1 MAEQYSMQAENLM
14 KSAVEEYKEIVKEVK
29 ATDANLTIIR
39 NIRVSIQGKP
49 RRLVDI
55 ADLKKTEDVHKIQ
68 LLVFNTDHIEL
79 LTEQIDELNFSYDVD
94 GQFINIT
101 VPDPTNKQLMEVVD
115 DLNRKK
121 NSAMGRLTKAKSEAT
136 SRARTA
142 VENEFITQGVASA
155 ASRKCDEYYQNYG
168 DQISEM
174 TLEKFSIINFYERRA
189 RRILPPLYLMII
201 IVIPLL
207 YHYYTI
213 PI

>member
-14 KSAVEEYKEIVKEVK
+14 KSSVEEYKEIIKEVK

-39 NIRVSIQGKP
+39 NIRVNIQGKP

-55 ADLKKTEDVHKIQ
+55 ADLKKTEDVHKLQ

-79 LTEQIDELNFSYDVD
+79 LSEQLDENSFSYDID

-101 VPDPTNKQLMEVVD
+101 VPDPTYKQLMEVVD

-136 SRARTA
+136 TRARTA

-155 ASRKCDEYYQNYG
+155 ASRKCDEYYQDYG
-168 DQISEM
+168 DQVSEM
-174 TLEKFSIINFYERRA
+174 TLEKIKSILGPEFFEKYKKEELDFA
-189 RRILPPLYLMII
+189 
-201 IVIPLL
+201 
-207 YHYYTI
+207 
-213 PI
+213 

>member
-101 VPDPTNKQLMEVVD
+101 VPDPTYKQLMEVVD

-174 TLEKFSIINFYERRA
+174 TLEKVKD
-189 RRILPPLYLMII
+189 ILGPEFFEKYKTEELDFA
-201 IVIPLL
+201 
-207 YHYYTI
+207 
-213 PI
+213 

>member
-1 MAEQYSMQAENLM
+1 MAEQYSMQSENLM

-101 VPDPTNKQLMEVVD
+101 VPDPTYKQLMEVVD

-174 TLEKFSIINFYERRA
+174 TLEKIKD
-189 RRILPPLYLMII
+189 ILGAEFFEKYKTEELDFA
-201 IVIPLL
+201 
-207 YHYYTI
+207 
-213 PI
+213 

>member
-101 VPDPTNKQLMEVVD
+101 VPDPTYKQLMEVVD

-142 VENEFITQGVASA
+142 VENEFIAQGVASA
-155 ASRKCDEYYQNYG
+155 ASKKCEEYYENYG
-168 DQISEM
+168 SQINDLTM
-174 TLEKFSIINFYERRA
+174 EKIKSILGAEYFEKYKTEELDLNI
-189 RRILPPLYLMII
+189 
-201 IVIPLL
+201 
-207 YHYYTI
+207 
-213 PI
+213 

>member
-68 LLVFNTDHIEL
+68 LLVFNTDHIDL

-101 VPDPTNKQLMEVVD
+101 VPDPTYKQLMEVVD

-174 TLEKFSIINFYERRA
+174 TLEKIKD
-189 RRILPPLYLMII
+189 ILGAEFFEKYKTEELDFA
-201 IVIPLL
+201 
-207 YHYYTI
+207 
-213 PI
+213 

>member
-101 VPDPTNKQLMEVVD
+101 VPDPTYKQLMEVVD
-115 DLNRKK
+115 DINRKK
-121 NSAMGRLTKAKSEAT
+121 NSAATRLTKAKSEAT
-136 SRARTA
+136 TRARTA
-142 VENEFITQGVASA
+142 LENEFITQGVASA

-174 TLEKFSIINFYERRA
+174 TLEKIKD
-189 RRILPPLYLMII
+189 ILGPEFFEKYKTEELDFA
-201 IVIPLL
+201 
-207 YHYYTI
+207 
-213 PI
+213 

>member
-14 KSAVEEYKEIVKEVK
+14 KSAVEEYKEIIKEVK

-39 NIRVSIQGKP
+39 NIRINIQGKP

-55 ADLKKTEDVHKIQ
+55 ADLKKTEDVHKLQ

-79 LTEQIDELNFSYDVD
+79 LTEQLDENSFSYDID

-101 VPDPTNKQLMEVVD
+101 VPDPTYKQLMEVVD
-115 DLNRKK
+115 DINRKK

-136 SRARTA
+136 TRARTA

-174 TLEKFSIINFYERRA
+174 TLEKIKN
-189 RRILPPLYLMII
+189 ILGSEFFEKYKAEELDFA
-201 IVIPLL
+201 
-207 YHYYTI
+207 
-213 PI
+213 

>member
-14 KSAVEEYKEIVKEVK
+14 KSSVEEYKEIIKEVK

-39 NIRVSIQGKP
+39 NIRVNIQGKP

-55 ADLKKTEDVHKIQ
+55 ADLKKTEDVHKLQ

-79 LTEQIDELNFSYDVD
+79 LTEQLDENSFSYDVD

-101 VPDPTNKQLMEVVD
+101 VPDPTYKQLMEVVD
-115 DLNRKK
+115 DINRKK
-121 NSAMGRLTKAKSEAT
+121 NSAMSRLTKAKSEAT
-136 SRARTA
+136 TRARTA

-174 TLEKFSIINFYERRA
+174 TMEKIKN
-189 RRILPPLYLMII
+189 ILGPEFFEKYKNEELDFA
-201 IVIPLL
+201 
-207 YHYYTI
+207 
-213 PI
+213 